1 MTTEIIGRKKELS
14 DLQEYY
20 DSNEAEFIVIYG
32 RRRVGKTFLVHQFF
46 QNRFDFCVTGLSPV
60 ESGNINLKERQL
72 ENFQTALNQYGIR
85 EYKKQ
90 SDWFEAFNSLQDL
103 LTNAD
108 NQERQVVFI
117 DELPWMDTAS
127 SGFITALEH
136 FWNNWAAHRS
146 NLMFIVC
153 GSATSYII
161 DNVINNTG
169 GLYNRITHPMLISP
183 FTLSETESY
192 LSSRG
197 IPFDRIEILRC
208 YMVMGGIP
216 YYLRQLKRG
225 KSLAQNVDDLF
236 FSPGAPLSGEYE
248 RLFSSL
254 FKKPEIY
261 RRIIEILAG
270 KKTGYSRTEICAL
283 LGKKCGG
290 DISRYLKDLK
300 NCFFISSYYSMDK
313 KRDIKYRLCDYY
325 TLFYLK
331 FIKGK
336 EGLDPKFWSHTVNT
350 PVTQVWSG
358 LTFELICLTHVEQ
371 IKRGL
376 GISGVLCN
384 AFSWWNRDAHED
396 GAQIDLVLERG
407 DRAINLCEIKFCAN
421 EPFLITKDYA
431 DKLRQKV
438 AIFRESVKTR
448 ATILT
453 TLVSTFGIVP
463 SKNSS
468 VIQCS
473 VTMDDL
479 FD

>member
-1 MTTEIIGRKKELS
+1 
-14 DLQEYY
+14 
-20 DSNEAEFIVIYG
+20 
-32 RRRVGKTFLVHQFF
+32 
-46 QNRFDFCVTGLSPV
+46 
-60 ESGNINLKERQL
+60 
-72 ENFQTALNQYGIR
+72 
-85 EYKKQ
+85 
-90 SDWFEAFNSLQDL
+90 
-103 LTNAD
+103 
-108 NQERQVVFI
+108 
-117 DELPWMDTAS
+117 MDTPS

-136 FWNNWAAHRS
+136 FWNDWAAHRS

-197 IPFDRIEILRC
+197 IAYDRIEILRC

-225 KSLAQNVDDLF
+225 KSLALNIDELF
-236 FSPGAPLSGEYE
+236 FSQGAPLSGEYD

-254 FKKPEIY
+254 FKKPETY
-261 RRIIEILAG
+261 RHIIEILAG
-270 KKTGYSRTEICAL
+270 KKAGYSRTEICAL

-290 DISRYLKDLK
+290 DISRYLRDLK

-313 KRDIKYRLCDYY
+313 KRDIKYRLCDFY

-336 EGLDPKFWSHTVNT
+336 EGLDPRFWSHTINT
-350 PVTQVWSG
+350 PATQVWNG

-384 AFSWWNRDAHED
+384 AFSWWDRDAQD
-396 GAQIDLVLERG
+396 AGAQIDLVLERG

-438 AIFRESVKTR
+438 AVFRESVKTR

-453 TLVSTFGIVP
+453 TLISTFGIVP
-463 SKNSS
+463 GKNSS

-473 VTMDDL
+473 VTLDDL

>member
-1 MTTEIIGRKKELS
+1 MTTEIIGRKKELA

-20 DSNEAEFIVIYG
+20 DSHEAEFIVIYG

-46 QNRFDFCVTGLSPV
+46 QNRFDFCVTGLSPI
-60 ESGNINLKERQL
+60 ESDNINLKERQL
-72 ENFQTALNQYGIR
+72 ENFQTALNHYGIR
-85 EYKKQ
+85 EYEKP
-90 SDWFEAFNSLQDL
+90 SDWFEAFHSLQDL

-117 DELPWMDTAS
+117 DELPWMDTPS

-136 FWNNWAAHRS
+136 FWNDWAAHRS

-197 IPFDRIEILRC
+197 IAYDRIEILRC

-225 KSLAQNVDDLF
+225 KSLAQNIDELF
-236 FSPGAPLSGEYE
+236 FSQGAPLSGEYD

-254 FKKPEIY
+254 FKKPETY
-261 RRIIEILAG
+261 RHIIEILAG
-270 KKTGYSRTEICAL
+270 KKAGYSRTEICAL

-290 DISRYLKDLK
+290 DISRYLRELK

-313 KRDIKYRLCDYY
+313 KRDIKYRLCDFY

-336 EGLDPKFWSHTVNT
+336 EGLDPRFWSHTINT
-350 PVTQVWSG
+350 PATQVWNG

-384 AFSWWNRDAHED
+384 AFSWWDWDAQD
-396 GAQIDLVLERG
+396 AGAQIDLVLERG

-438 AIFRESVKTR
+438 AVFRESVKTR

-453 TLVSTFGIVP
+453 TLISTFGIVP
-463 SKNSS
+463 GKNSS

-473 VTMDDL
+473 VTLDDL